1 MGISSTL
8 NRVTY
13 AGDGTSA
20 SFSFPYYFSR
30 QSDLNV
36 YLYDTIAGA
45 IVQQTLNGV
54 GGTGFVVSGTAN
66 QQNLYTQGGTVI
78 FNSSPV
84 ATSLVVIDRVPSLA
98 QNYSLSQN
106 GTISSA
112 AIVNEFDY
120 LTLLVQRL
128 SEQVGRAILLPDG
141 MGSSFVTTL
150 PSNVALA
157 PNQYIIVNSAATGV
171 GFALNGGAFGPSGY
185 ALLGNGSSAVATFQP
200 FNISGSSVS
209 GTLSLGNGGTG
220 GLVPQQWGVVFCS
233 SASQLA
239 TTNAGPVGFA
249 LVSNASSA
257 PSFQQLSLSTAVT
270 GTLPIANGGTGQVAA
285 NAAFNALNPMTTFGD
300 LIFAGSGVIATRLG
314 AGTPNFILQ
323 TNGVGSAPS
332 WVVAPSGGQSLV
344 NTSMTQYGVLY
355 ASSAL
360 LAIATAA
367 GGNDVP
373 FMGNGAAPPSFR
385 ALNLASGSSVTGVL
399 AAGNGGTG
407 FVGSYAQYAIIYA
420 STASQQ
426 GQIAS
431 TTAGLPL
438 LAQGSSAPIYSALN
452 LASAAVTGITGVGNG
467 GTGTGT
473 SYIQYGVMFAS
484 SATQMA
490 TTVAGSAT
498 QVLISGGGASAPTWG
513 TVSVT
518 NSTSI
523 VTGAYNATTNDAYI
537 LANSSGY
544 AINLY
549 GPSGNS
555 GRNIVVVR
563 GSASS
568 GNVTIVGSSA
578 NIQGSSVLLQ
588 NQYEMAHLFC
598 DGSNWQIQ
606 SLRKA
611 PTKTV
616 ITTTGSST
624 YAFPTGCVMAEF
636 TIVGGGGG
644 GGGANSA
651 ASSPGGNS
659 GAAGGTAV
667 KFINSIGNGGTL
679 NVSVANAAGGG
690 ATNSNGTTA
699 QSTNISSGTF
709 ALTATVTANGGGGG
723 APSGGNQG
731 KASGGTATNGDMNIT
746 GGDGSLAD
754 SSGVLATSGA
764 PGGASFMGGGG
775 AGGGSGGNNA
785 GSAGNAYGSGGGGG
799 GGQSVSGGSG
809 AQGVVIIREFY
820 S

>member
-20 SFSFPYYFSR
+20 SFSFPYYFSK

-84 ATSLVVIDRVPSLA
+84 ATSLVVIDRVPSLV

-171 GFALNGGAFGPSGY
+171 GFATNNGSFGPSGY
-185 ALLGNGSSAVATFQP
+185 ALLGNGSSAIATFQP

-239 TTNAGPVGFA
+239 TTNPGPVGFA
-249 LVSNASSA
+249 LISNASSA
-257 PSFQQLSLSTAVT
+257 PSFQQLSLSTGVT
-270 GTLPIANGGTGQVAA
+270 SLLPIANGGTNFNAWTQYALPYIASPTAFGQVASA
-285 NAAFNALNPMTTFGD
+285 TT
-300 LIFAGSGVIATRLG
+300 
-314 AGTPNFILQ
+314 
-323 TNGVGSAPS
+323 
-332 WVVAPSGGQSLV
+332 
-344 NTSMTQYGVLY
+344 
-355 ASSAL
+355 
-360 LAIATAA
+360 
-367 GGNDVP
+367 
-373 FMGNGAAPPSFR
+373 
-385 ALNLASGSSVTGVL
+385 
-399 AAGNGGTG
+399 
-407 FVGSYAQYAIIYA
+407 
-420 STASQQ
+420 
-426 GQIAS
+426 
-431 TTAGLPL
+431 GLPL

-452 LASAAVTGITGVGNG
+452 LATAAVTGILPVGQG

-473 SYIQYGVMFAS
+473 SYIQYGLLFASSATQVASTAQGASGIPLLGQGAGAPSFAALSLSGVGVTGILPVGSGGTGTGTSYIQFGVMFAS

-490 TTVAGSAT
+490 TTVGGSAN
-498 QVLISGGGASAPTWG
+498 QVLISGGGVSPPAWG
-513 TVSVT
+513 NVSVT

-563 GSASS
+563 GSVSS

-667 KFINSIGNGGTL
+667 KFISNIGNGGTL

-690 ATNSNGTTA
+690 STNSSGTTA
-699 QSTNISSGTF
+699 QSTNISSGSF
-709 ALTATVTANGGGGG
+709 ALTSTVIANGGGGG

-785 GSAGNAYGSGGGGG
+785 GSAGNAFGSGGGGG